1 MFLLQELY
9 VRRGLPPKYD
19 LVHDPTF
26 MYRVTI
32 GEFEATGCGQSKKKA
47 KHSAIQALQKI
58 LIGAQNSAKAIP
70 FIPDLATGILL
81 PYDDGINGNPVGCSR
96 RCACHAGDL
105 LLLMIFIMRRGCLMR
120 GAFFF
125 TIHCILASLRSCLR
139 GN

>member
-47 KHSAIQALQKI
+47 KQSAIQALQKI
-58 LIGAQNSAKAIP
+58 LIGAQNSGKA
-70 FIPDLATGILL
+70 LECQMYQGI
-81 PYDDGINGNPVGCSR
+81 V
-96 RCACHAGDL
+96 
-105 LLLMIFIMRRGCLMR
+105 
-120 GAFFF
+120 
-125 TIHCILASLRSCLR
+125 SLRLRVCLSVCLSVCLFVCLLVGR
-139 GN
+139 C